1 MKEDNRRK
9 LNKRNSDN
17 MAIKISMIILGIL
30 LIFVI
35 TLYAINIFSG
45 NKAKPSVRETEKE
58 TIKET
63 INETEKE
70 TAKETAKETEKE
82 TEKETAKETE
92 KETEKETVKET
103 EDESTGHDEQNKPEQ
118 PEQPE
123 QNQPE
128 QPEQPVEE
136 PSEPSQIPVPDYEP
150 TVNISIDTIRNASQS
165 ELVDMIIR
173 GELGYGAER
182 LDLLQKAGKDY
193 NFYNNLVDQRLK
205 ELGY

>member
-1 MKEDNRRK
+1 MKEENRRK

-45 NKAKPSVRETEKE
+45 NKSKPSVRETEKE
-58 TIKET
+58 TVKET
-63 INETEKE
+63 I
-70 TAKETAKETEKE
+70 KE

-92 KETEKETVKET
+92 KETAKETEKETVEETEKETEKETVKET
-103 EDESTGHDEQNKPEQ
+103 EAESEASGQEEQNKPEQ

-123 QNQPE
+123 QN

-165 ELVDMIIR
+165 EIVDMIIR

>member
-1 MKEDNRRK
+1 MKEENRRK

-45 NKAKPSVRETEKE
+45 NKSKQSVRETEKE
-58 TIKET
+58 TVKET
-63 INETEKE
+63 I
-70 TAKETAKETEKE
+70 KE

-92 KETEKETVKET
+92 KETVEETEKETEKETVKET
-103 EDESTGHDEQNKPEQ
+103 EAESEASGQEEQNKPEQ

-123 QNQPE
+123 QN

-165 ELVDMIIR
+165 EIVDMIIR

>member
-1 MKEDNRRK
+1 MKEENRRK

-45 NKAKPSVRETEKE
+45 NKSKPSVRETEKE
-58 TIKET
+58 TVKET
-63 INETEKE
+63 I
-70 TAKETAKETEKE
+70 KE

-92 KETEKETVKET
+92 KETVEETEKETEKETVKET
-103 EDESTGHDEQNKPEQ
+103 EAESEASGQEEQNKPEQ

-123 QNQPE
+123 QN

-165 ELVDMIIR
+165 EIVDMIIR

>member
-1 MKEDNRRK
+1 MKEENRRK

-70 TAKETAKETEKE
+70 TAKET
-82 TEKETAKETE
+82 E

-103 EDESTGHDEQNKPEQ
+103 EDESTGQDEQNKPEQ
-118 PEQPE
+118 ADQPE

>member
-1 MKEDNRRK
+1 MKEENRRK

-45 NKAKPSVRETEKE
+45 NKEKPSVKETEKE
-58 TIKET
+58 TIQET
-63 INETEKE
+63 I
-70 TAKETAKETEKE
+70 KE

-92 KETEKETVKET
+92 KETAKETEKETVKETVKETEKETVKET
-103 EDESTGHDEQNKPEQ
+103 EKESQAEQTQEEQN
-118 PEQPE
+118 
-123 QNQPE
+123 
-128 QPEQPVEE
+128 QPVEE
-136 PSEPSQIPVPDYEP
+136 PSEPSQIPVPEYEP

>member
-1 MKEDNRRK
+1 MKEENRRK

-45 NKAKPSVRETEKE
+45 NKEKPSVKETEKE
-58 TIKET
+58 TIQET
-63 INETEKE
+63 I
-70 TAKETAKETEKE
+70 
-82 TEKETAKETE
+82 

-103 EDESTGHDEQNKPEQ
+103 EKETVKETEKESQAEQTQEEQN
-118 PEQPE
+118 
-123 QNQPE
+123 
-128 QPEQPVEE
+128 QPVEE
-136 PSEPSQIPVPDYEP
+136 PSEPSQIPVPEYEP

>member
-1 MKEDNRRK
+1 MKEENRRK

-45 NKAKPSVRETEKE
+45 NKSKPSVRETEKE
-58 TIKET
+58 TVKET
-63 INETEKE
+63 I
-70 TAKETAKETEKE
+70 KETEKE

-92 KETEKETVKET
+92 KETVEETEKETEKETVKET
-103 EDESTGHDEQNKPEQ
+103 EAESEASGQEEQNKPEQ

-123 QNQPE
+123 QN

-165 ELVDMIIR
+165 EIVDMIIR

>member
-1 MKEDNRRK
+1 MKEENRRK

-45 NKAKPSVRETEKE
+45 NKEKPSVKETEKE
-58 TIKET
+58 TIQET
-63 INETEKE
+63 I
-70 TAKETAKETEKE
+70 KE

-92 KETEKETVKET
+92 KETAKETEKETVKET
-103 EDESTGHDEQNKPEQ
+103 EKESQAEQTQEEQN
-118 PEQPE
+118 
-123 QNQPE
+123 
-128 QPEQPVEE
+128 QPVEE
-136 PSEPSQIPVPDYEP
+136 PSEPSQIPVPEYEP